1 MESDGAGD
9 CRRAAR
15 VLERMNMLCG
25 TFLMAASLVLQA
37 PPVSEDDASSIA
49 RTLLESRGVAGPVI
63 CEVHRIEAPLA
74 GYLVDALGSLVV
86 DGIEFSTFRIGVRD
100 GSEQECGDFNAGDEF
115 VFIARGIDAPGP
127 SSGCPH
133 RDPIRR
139 RTRGWSSI
147 PHGSSCSTGSS
158 SRPSRRGIRGR
169 RSRSLRS
176 ELRTTGEELRLRSP
190 SHVIMARERARLG
203 YSAVALTRS
212 SWLMTASLATSAAS
226 RPRPSATLRP

>member
-86 DGIEFSTFRIGVRD
+86 DGIEYSTFRIGVRD

-115 VFIARGIDAPGP
+115 VFIARGIDALGAVIWLPAPGP
-127 SSGCPH
+127 DQTPDQGLEF
-133 RDPIRR
+133 DPTWEFLLDREQFE
-139 RTRGWSSI
+139 T
-147 PHGSSCSTGSS
+147 
-158 SRPSRRGIRGR
+158 
-169 RSRSLRS
+169 L
-176 ELRTTGEELRLRSP
+176 EER
-190 SHVIMARERARLG
+190 H
-203 YSAVALTRS
+203 
-212 SWLMTASLATSAAS
+212 
-226 RPRPSATLRP
+226 PRPAEPVPSL